1 MSTSSNS
8 IQEGRFNVTIKVVN
22 NVERKL
28 NVLSMLRKDLKTEE
42 NQCQTFFIHGAG
54 GRIKQFESQMQ
65 HLIES
70 RKSDCIA
77 FDFIGIVIL
86 MFHGN
91 CLSNSI
97 LTTHTSLSLSLF

>member
-8 IQEGRFNVTIKVVN
+8 SQEGRFNVTIKVIN

-28 NVLSMLRKDLKTEE
+28 NVLSMLRKDLKTDE

-77 FDFIGIVIL
+77 FDFIGICYFDVSWK
-86 MFHGN
+86 
-91 CLSNSI
+91 LSFQF
-97 LTTHTSLSLSLF
+97 LQHTHTSLSLSLF